1 MKINGNSILIT
12 GGATGIGF
20 ELAKA
25 FVEEGNDV
33 TICGRREYKLKEA
46 QDKIPSLKIVTCD
59 ISKEKERKSLYRDDI
74 NILVNNAGIL
84 KMIDLRDGQCCIYG
98 DSEIETNLV
107 APIQLSTCFI
117 PNLLNHKESAIIN
130 VTSGLA
136 FVPMAAMPIY
146 CATKAAMHSF
156 SLSLRHQLRNTSTKV
171 FEVMPPIVDTEIH
184 GDARN
189 GLKGRSIH
197 PSEVAKAT
205 LEALQMDEYEIVV
218 GMAQGLRTGSRNS
231 PEQTFSGINGI

>member
-1 MKINGNSILIT
+1 
-12 GGATGIGF
+12 
-20 ELAKA
+20 
-25 FVEEGNDV
+25 
-33 TICGRREYKLKEA
+33 
-46 QDKIPSLKIVTCD
+46 
-59 ISKEKERKSLYRDDI
+59 
-74 NILVNNAGIL
+74 
-84 KMIDLRDGQCCIYG
+84 MIDLRDGQCSIYG

-107 APIQLSTCFI
+107 APISLSTCFI
-117 PNLLNHKESAIIN
+117 PNLLKHKESAIIN

-146 CATKAAMHSF
+146 CATKAAMHSL
-156 SLSLRHQLRNTSTKV
+156 SLSLRHQLRNTSTKI